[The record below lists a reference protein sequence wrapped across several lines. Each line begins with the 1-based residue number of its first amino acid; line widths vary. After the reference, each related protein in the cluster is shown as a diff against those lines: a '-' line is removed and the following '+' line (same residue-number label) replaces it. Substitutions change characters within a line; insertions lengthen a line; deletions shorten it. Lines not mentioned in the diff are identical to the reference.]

1 MEYQM
6 NMTTH
11 KPTSSDQ
18 FFDALTN
25 ELIAMPDEQ
34 VLDGA
39 NAMAIQA
46 RGLERLKNAKAEAG
60 RRRLA
65 AANVRAEAARSQKVP
80 GFVVQVPIEDARKYL
95 ANAANDTRYTLAA
108 RNLNE
113 MSDEDV
119 LRLYAQLKHLESQ
132 SDSQRETDT

>member
-1 MEYQM
+1 M
-6 NMTTH
+6 NMTTQ
-11 KPTSSDQ
+11 KPTPSDL
-18 FFDALTN
+18 FLDALTD

-39 NAMAIQA
+39 NAVAIQA
-46 RGLERLKNAKAEAG
+46 RGLDRLNKAKAEAG

-65 AANVRAEAARSQKVP
+65 AAKVRAAAARSQKAP
-80 GFVVQVPIEDARKYL
+80 GFVVQVSIEVARRYIES
-95 ANAANDTRYTLAA
+95 AANDNRYTLAA

-119 LRLYAQLKHLESQ
+119 LRLYAQMKHLKSQ
-132 SDSQRETDT
+132 SDDSGEPNA

>member
-1 MEYQM
+1 
-6 NMTTH
+6 MTTQ
-11 KPTSSDQ
+11 KPTPSDL
-18 FFDALTN
+18 FLDALTD

-39 NAMAIQA
+39 NAVAIQA
-46 RGLERLKNAKAEAG
+46 RGLDRLNKAKAEAG

-65 AANVRAEAARSQKVP
+65 AAKFRAAAARSQKAT
-80 GFVVQVPIEDARKYL
+80 GLVVQVSIEVARRYIES
-95 ANAANDTRYTLAA
+95 AANDNRYTLAA

-119 LRLYAQLKHLESQ
+119 LRLYAQMKHLESQ
-132 SDSQRETDT
+132 SDDSGEPNA

>member
-1 MEYQM
+1 M
-6 NMTTH
+6 NMTTK
-11 KPTSSDQ
+11 KPTPSDQ
-18 FFDALTN
+18 FLDALTD

-39 NAMAIQA
+39 DTKAIQA
-46 RGLERLKNAKAEAG
+46 AGLERLKNAKTEAG

-65 AANVRAEAARSQKVP
+65 AARARAAAARSQTVS
-80 GFVVQVPIEDARKYL
+80 GFVVQVPAEDARRYL

-113 MSDEDV
+113 MSDEDI
-119 LRLYAQLKHLESQ
+119 LRLYAQLKRLESQ
-132 SDSQRETDT
+132 GEGQGEPDA

>member
-6 NMTTH
+6 NKKTQ
-11 KPTSSDQ
+11 KPTPSDL
-18 FFDALTN
+18 FLNALTD

-39 NAMAIQA
+39 NPMAIKA
-46 RGLERLKNAKAEAG
+46 RGVERLNNAKAKAG
-60 RRRLA
+60 RSRLA
-65 AANVRAEAARSQKVP
+65 AAKERAETARNQKAP
-80 GFVVQVPIEDARKYL
+80 GFIVQFPIEDARRYL

-113 MSDEDV
+113 MSDEDI
-119 LRLYAQLKHLESQ
+119 LRLYAQMKHLESH
-132 SDSQRETDT
+132 SDDQGETDT

>member
-1 MEYQM
+1 M
-6 NMTTH
+6 NMTT
-11 KPTSSDQ
+11 KKSTPSDQ
-18 FFDALTN
+18 FLDALTD

-39 NAMAIQA
+39 DAKAIQA
-46 RGLERLKNAKAEAG
+46 VGLERLNKAKAEAG

-65 AANVRAEAARSQKVP
+65 AAKAGAATARNQKTP
-80 GFVVQVPIEDARKYL
+80 GFVVHVPAEEARRYL
-95 ANAANDTRYTLAA
+95 ASAANDTRYTLAA

-119 LRLYAQLKHLESQ
+119 LRLYAQMKRLETQ
-132 SDSQRETDT
+132 GEAQGKPDA